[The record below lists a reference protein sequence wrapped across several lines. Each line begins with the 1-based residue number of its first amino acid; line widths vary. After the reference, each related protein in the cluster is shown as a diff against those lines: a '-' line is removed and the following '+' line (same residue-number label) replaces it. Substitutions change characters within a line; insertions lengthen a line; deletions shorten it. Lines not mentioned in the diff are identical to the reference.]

1 MQSETQDALIS
12 VEEHIGKKYGAAFD
26 PLPEL
31 TARLRKKKFYVPHVA
46 VEDRAK
52 PHPGILSRPRRSSL
66 PLC

>member
-1 MQSETQDALIS
+1 
-12 VEEHIGKKYGAAFD
+12 
-26 PLPEL
+26 LPEL